1 MPNPVIYPADKMLK
15 CQSWNFNINFYRPVH
30 LGPNDPRRKSNSL
43 RKVMGSFSISKLSCF
58 IEKKS
63 SVKFQG

>member
-1 MPNPVIYPADKMLK
+1 MIANQTLSQCD
-15 CQSWNFNINFYRPVH
+15 YRPVH

-43 RKVMGSFSISKLSCF
+43 RKVMGSFSISQVSCF